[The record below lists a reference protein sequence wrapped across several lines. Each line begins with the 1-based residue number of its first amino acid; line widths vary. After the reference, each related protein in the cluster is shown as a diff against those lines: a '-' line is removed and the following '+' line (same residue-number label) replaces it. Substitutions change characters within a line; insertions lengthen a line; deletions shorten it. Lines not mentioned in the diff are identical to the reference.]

1 MIKKNP
7 PFHLVSRFIKKIPK
21 GLVLDI
27 GAGKGR
33 NSFFL
38 AKNKFRVKA
47 IDINKDNVENIK
59 TMSKRHNWPIEAKC
73 SDFRKFR
80 FIPSKYS
87 LILAI
92 QCFNFVKKSEFDK
105 IIEKIK
111 ESLIPNGVLIIS
123 VFITTDPTYKKLRKK
138 YEPMEEN
145 TFYSKKAPHWWHF
158 FKKNELKKYF
168 KSGYEILYY
177 EEKIVE
183 DKKPQPHFHGIGEMV
198 VKKILE

>member
-1 MIKKNP
+1 MIEKIP
-7 PFHLVSRFIKKIPK
+7 PFHLVSRFFEQIPK

-38 AKNKFRVKA
+38 AKNKFRVEA
-47 IDINKDNVENIK
+47 IDVNKDNVENIK
-59 TMSKRHNWPIEAKC
+59 KMSKTHSWLIKAKC

-87 LILAI
+87 SILAI
-92 QCFNFVKKSEFDK
+92 QCFNFIKKSEFDK

-111 ESLIPNGVLIIS
+111 ESLSSNGILIIS
-123 VFITTDPTYKKLRKK
+123 VFTTADPTHKKLRKK
-138 YEPMEEN
+138 YKPIEEN
-145 TFYSKKAPHWWHF
+145 TFYSKKIPHWWHF

-168 KSGYEILYY
+168 KSGYEILHYK
-177 EEKIVE
+177 EKIVE

-198 VKKILE
+198 VKKISE